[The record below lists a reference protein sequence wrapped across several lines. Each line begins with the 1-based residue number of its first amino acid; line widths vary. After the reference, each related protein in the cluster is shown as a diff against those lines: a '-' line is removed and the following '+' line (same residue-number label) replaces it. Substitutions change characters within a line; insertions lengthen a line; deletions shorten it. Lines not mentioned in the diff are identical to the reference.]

1 MNVTRRATLA
11 ALVLAGLASPPA
23 AAVPGSAEAFVQ
35 ELGDR
40 TLTVLE
46 QPTEPAAKLVE
57 LKALLDEATDLE
69 LVSRLVLGRYW
80 REASPAQQA
89 DYVALF
95 KELVM
100 QTMAERFSWYTGE
113 TFEILGEKP
122 VDERDTMVS
131 TRILRPAGKAPILVD
146 WRVRLGERG
155 HLLIDILAE
164 GVSLVVTQRA
174 EVAEVV
180 NQRGIDG
187 LLAEMRD
194 RLAQRA
200 QPS

>member
-23 AAVPGSAEAFVQ
+23 AAVPGSAEAFGQ

-146 WRVRLGERG
+146 WRGGEGGGGPRLRY
-155 HLLIDILAE
+155 ILAD
-164 GVSLVVTQRA
+164 GGRHAVPHRA
-174 EVAEVV
+174 KVAKVV